1 VGGVH
6 LMWQSF
12 PCTRDAVML
21 FWTFLW
27 SEEEEGEGIGRRH
40 KEHTLILKG
49 FVHHVACGF
58 GYLFSL

>member
-6 LMWQSF
+6 LMWQSL

-21 FWTFLW
+21 FRTFLW

-40 KEHTLILKG
+40 MEHTLILRG